1 MVLADVLRDQALDP
15 GETLTDL
22 LARRRSIR
30 RLRDGPLADEV
41 LDRLLTA
48 ARLVPAAYNRHPWH
62 VVVVR
67 ERRAAFWSEVDAA
80 FRDGLEGERL
90 ERYLGRLDG
99 FRGGVGAI
107 LIYEDRRAVEEMR
120 VATRIDVDQ
129 ARAFTEQAL
138 GMVQLAIWLAA
149 VAEGLATSLQHWE
162 ALIEGRAASFLK
174 LPRDRF
180 RLTAVMPL
188 GYPAEEPRPVARSDA
203 NHVISLETF
212 VKEGSVLEHA

>member
-1 MVLADVLRDQALDP
+1 MVLADMVRDQSLDP
-15 GETLTDL
+15 GEALTDL

-30 RLRDGPLADEV
+30 RLSDGPLPDGA

-48 ARLVPAAYNRHPWH
+48 ARLVPAAYNRHAWH

-67 ERRAAFWSEVDAA
+67 ERRAAFWTEVEVA

-107 LIYEDRRAVEEMR
+107 LIYEDRPAVEEMR
-120 VATRIDVDQ
+120 AATGIDVDQ

-162 ALIEGRAASFLK
+162 ALIEDRAAAFLD

-188 GYPAEEPRPVARSDA
+188 GYPAEEPRPVTGSAVHR
-203 NHVISLETF
+203 VISLETF
-212 VKEGSVLEHA
+212 VKEGSALEQA